1 MKEAYSLRPSASSLN
16 LTCHILI
23 ARRSTLHAH
32 WRVGQRVQA
41 GFGDRAFALQAATEG
56 ACFDPLQRQF
66 DHLEGV
72 FLLYTSEPFS
82 LLGVSM
88 GGILAIEL
96 NKILKPEKVILV
108 SSIKNK
114 GERPMSSK
122 IAKALSL
129 YPLISG
135 YAFKMIAYF
144 TVTFFGL
151 MQKDHSDLFKTMLRE
166 SDSSFMRWALIKVIT
181 WDSTETFDNVVH
193 IHGDKDL
200 VFPMKNFD
208 NIIKVRGGNHFMIAN
223 RYAEVNAH
231 IQEALG

>member
-1 MKEAYSLRPSASSLN
+1 MSHKVYLIPGLGADSRMFKFQNDLGENHIPLDWIPHERSDTMASYAKRFSR
-16 LTCHILI
+16 LI
-23 ARRSTLHAH
+23 
-32 WRVGQRVQA
+32 
-41 GFGDRAFALQAATEG
+41 D
-56 ACFDPLQRQF
+56 
-66 DHLEGV
+66 
-72 FLLYTSEPFS
+72 TSEPFS